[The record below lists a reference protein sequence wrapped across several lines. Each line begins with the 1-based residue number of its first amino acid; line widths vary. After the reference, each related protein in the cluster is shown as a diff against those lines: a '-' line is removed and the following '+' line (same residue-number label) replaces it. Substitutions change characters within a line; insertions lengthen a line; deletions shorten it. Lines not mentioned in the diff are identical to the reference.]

1 MYKHFS
7 KLISILIVC
16 FSISGPNATEKSFQT
31 IFVSNAAELYQA
43 LQKANRSSSGTD
55 IVLAAG
61 RYNISQSELRKVEG
75 YGKFH

>member
-1 MYKHFS
+1 MCRHLYKLFS
-7 KLISILIVC
+7 MLIVC

-43 LQKANRSSSGTD
+43 VQKANRSSSGTD

-61 RYNISQSELRKVEG
+61 RYNITQRL
-75 YGKFH
+75 